1 MSLAQAKALCQSTGQ
16 KKSHTNMTCLCVIFC
31 INRCFFMYM
40 LVLLSGVPQPSG
52 YLMGDLHDTLCDF
65 GDFFI
70 RNLNGAAAGADGGD
84 DFSAIIINRRRDAA
98 ITNLI
103 FLIIQRPALAS
114 HLVQLCLQC
123 LQASDRMRRETDEAA
138 VL

>member
-1 MSLAQAKALCQSTGQ
+1 MA
-16 KKSHTNMTCLCVIFC
+16 CLCVIFLHQPL
-31 INRCFFMYM
+31 FFVMCMY
-40 LVLLSGVPQPSG
+40 VRLSGVPQPSG
-52 YLMGDLHDTLCDF
+52 YLVGNLHDTLCDF

-98 ITNLI
+98 IPDLI
-103 FLIIQRPALAS
+103 FLMIHRPALAS
-114 HLVQLCLQC
+114 YLAQLLLQL
-123 LQASDRMRRETDEAA
+123 LQATDRMWCETDEAA

>member
-1 MSLAQAKALCQSTGQ
+1 
-16 KKSHTNMTCLCVIFC
+16 
-31 INRCFFMYM
+31 
-40 LVLLSGVPQPSG
+40 
-52 YLMGDLHDTLCDF
+52 MGDLHDALSDF
-65 GDFFI
+65 GNFLI

-98 ITNLI
+98 IPDLI
-103 FLIIQRPALAS
+103 FLMIHRPALAS
-114 HLVQLCLQC
+114 YLAQLLLQL